1 MTSHVSLVYFA
12 LLYFF
17 SGNGN
22 VHRLFESCI
31 LGKYSRMV
39 SRLYVFANGFLKSL
53 AMVIEKDDV

>member
-12 LLYFF
+12 LLLWAH
-17 SGNGN
+17 GN